1 MRIYRAIKDIEEPG
15 VSNPSEILIYN
26 GQMFF
31 IDSVVDLPYYDE
43 KTVNEYWQELGLN
56 NNYGTIQLTNQ
67 RRN

>member
-1 MRIYRAIKDIEEPG
+1 MRIYRANKDIQITSIDNKP
-15 VSNPSEILIYN
+15 LIYK

-31 IDSVVDLPYYDE
+31 VDSVAELPHYNE
-43 KTVNEYWQELGLN
+43 KAGDADWEELGLY